1 MLKLTTRKKLLC
13 IFWLIATTATMAEE
27 GENGFGCKYDGNQQE
42 MNACAV
48 RDFREAD
55 KMLNKKYKAVM
66 ASLEPTKQRTLRQEQ
81 RSWLK
86 TRDPQCKLKAKSS
99 EGGSIWPIEYFG
111 CLKMFTELRT
121 KELEQFQLNR

>member
-1 MLKLTTRKKLLC
+1 MRETLLC
-13 IFWLIATTATMAEE
+13 ILLLVAATATKAAE
-27 GENGFGCKYDGNQQE
+27 GENGFDCKYDGNQQE

-66 ASLEPTKQRTLRQEQ
+66 ASLEPTKQRTLRHEQ

-86 TRDPQCKLKAKSS
+86 TRDPKCKLNAKSS

-111 CLKMFTELRT
+111 CLKMCTELRT

>member
-1 MLKLTTRKKLLC
+1 
-13 IFWLIATTATMAEE
+13 
-27 GENGFGCKYDGNQQE
+27 

-55 KMLNKKYKAVM
+55 KMLNEKYKAVM
-66 ASLEPTKQRTLRQEQ
+66 ASLAPTKQKTLRQEQ

-86 TRDPQCKLKAKSS
+86 VRDPQCKLKAKFS

-111 CLKMFTELRT
+111 CLKMSTELRT
-121 KELEQFQLNR
+121 KELGQFQLNR